1 MQDSDTEERVII
13 NANYVLFIGALTLFS
28 VVNFILLLLP
38 LSPEAQEVI
47 RIVDG
52 VISVI
57 LLLDFFYWLKVAPD
71 WRRYLSRGNG
81 WMVFLGSLPIPALR
95 VFRLIQL
102 LITARRFRRG
112 EVETATKIVLGQR
125 ARSTLFVLLLFAII
139 FFEVAGVTIIAAE
152 RGAPDANIT
161 TAADALWWAYVTVTT
176 VGYGDRFPVT
186 AEGRILAAVLMTV
199 GIALFSVLTG
209 FTADWFRSSRRLG
222 KNGSG
227 DVAETPLAQLVAIQ
241 QLLDEEERAHRERIS
256 DLRRRIAELERVL
269 S

>member
-1 MQDSDTEERVII
+1 MQDSDTEERIII
-13 NANYVLFIGALTLFS
+13 NANYVLFIGALTLLS
-28 VVNFILLLLP
+28 VVNFILLLLA
-38 LSPEAQEVI
+38 LSAEAKEVI

-71 WRRYLSRGNG
+71 WRRYLWRGNG
-81 WMVFLGSLPIPALR
+81 WMVFLGSLPLPALR

-112 EVETATKIVLGQR
+112 DVEAAAKIVLGQR
-125 ARSTLFVLLLFAII
+125 ARSTLLVLLLLAII
-139 FFEVAGVTIIAAE
+139 FFEVAGVAIISAE

-161 TAADALWWAYVTVTT
+161 TGVDALWWAYVTVTT

-186 AEGRILAAVLMTV
+186 TEGRILAAALMTA

-209 FTADWFRSSRRLG
+209 FTADWFRSSQRFG
-222 KNGSG
+222 KSGASAAAGS
-227 DVAETPLAQLVAIQ
+227 PQAQLAAIR
-241 QLLDEEERAHRERIS
+241 QLLDEEELAHRERMN
-256 DLRRRIAELERVL
+256 DLRQRIAALERAL